1 MLQSAYMNSTVPVA
15 IKTELDEIKS
25 EVRSLK
31 DMMTQLLRLNTRL
44 VARLKKQKREPL
56 DYSNVTPDELM
67 MEASRVFN
75 VTSAYDPDDDL
86 IAPDAVV
93 KPVDFSGY
101 A

>member
-1 MLQSAYMNSTVPVA
+1 MNDISPGA

-31 DMMTQLLRLNTRL
+31 GLVVQLSKLLERGRPTVNTITLDELDMSD
-44 VARLKKQKREPL
+44 P
-56 DYSNVTPDELM
+56 TPDELM
-67 MEASRVFN
+67 LYASHVFG
-75 VTSAYDPDDDL
+75 VSSQPSPDDDL
-86 IAPDAVV
+86 IAPDAVI

>member
-1 MLQSAYMNSTVPVA
+1 MSNTVPIT

-31 DMMTQLLRLNTRL
+31 GMLTQLVRLNARL
-44 VARLKKQKREPL
+44 IARLKDQEGEEL
-56 DYSNVTPDELM
+56 DYSDVTPDELM

-75 VTSAYDPDDDL
+75 VTSAYDPDDDH
-86 IAPDAVV
+86 IAPDAVI
-93 KPVDFSGY
+93 KSVDWSGY

>member
-1 MLQSAYMNSTVPVA
+1 MNSTVPFA

-31 DMMTQLLRLNTRL
+31 DMMAQLVRLNTRFI
-44 VARLKKQKREPL
+44 ARLKKQEREQL
-56 DYSNVTPDELM
+56 DYSDVTPDELM

-75 VTSAYDPDDDL
+75 VTSAHDPDDDL